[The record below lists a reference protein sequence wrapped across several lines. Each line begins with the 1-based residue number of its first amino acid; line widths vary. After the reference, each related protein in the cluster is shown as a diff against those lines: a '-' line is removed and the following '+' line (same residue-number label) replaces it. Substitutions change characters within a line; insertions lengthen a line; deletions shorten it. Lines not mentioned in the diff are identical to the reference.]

1 MENIESTSSIQLH
14 RFVDAS
20 TRAYGAAV
28 YIRYVDEAGHISA
41 HLVKSKSRVASKRLS
56 LPRLELLAA
65 VIKYIG

>member
-41 HLVKSKSRVASKRLS
+41 HLVKSKSRVASKKT
-56 LPRLELLAA
+56 
-65 VIKYIG
+65 VIAKIRVTCGCH